1 MKILVQVESCCH
13 SASPRLWNTGGTG
26 ARRHSA
32 EAAVACGGEVKVGLL
47 LQHRC
52 ATLHSGATGHLKQDI
67 KVHSYTHAYTANVYT
82 QTTDLLLLSD
92 VVITRENV

>member
-1 MKILVQVESCCH
+1 MEH
-13 SASPRLWNTGGTG
+13 RRNR

-32 EAAVACGGEVKVGLL
+32 VAAVACGGEVKVGLL

-67 KVHSYTHAYTANVYT
+67 KVHSYVRAYIQNIRSF
-82 QTTDLLLLSD
+82 L
-92 VVITRENV
+92 I